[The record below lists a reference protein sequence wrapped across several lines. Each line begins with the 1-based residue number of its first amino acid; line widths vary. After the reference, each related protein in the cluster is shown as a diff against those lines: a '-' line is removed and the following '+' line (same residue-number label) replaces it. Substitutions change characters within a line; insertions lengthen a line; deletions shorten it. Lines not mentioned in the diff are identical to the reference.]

1 MKIFSGIR
9 PTGQIHI
16 GNYLGA
22 ITQWV
27 ELQDKEDC
35 IFSIVDW
42 HAIVTP
48 YDEKTLQD
56 KIFDLATTYLACG
69 LNPEKCILFVQSQV
83 KEHVELTW
91 LLGTIIPL
99 GELKRMTQFKD
110 KSEKHPEYVNAGLL
124 NYPILMAAD
133 ILLYD
138 ANNVPIGQDQKQHL
152 ELTRNVAEKFNKKY
166 GKTFVIPEPMIL
178 KEGAKIMSLQDPEKK
193 MSKTD
198 DTKGCIGL
206 FDSPEEIKDKI
217 MSATTDSG
225 KEIKYDIV
233 NKKGISNLLN
243 IYSIFSGKTIKEI
256 EKEFEGKGYDDFK
269 KALAGLLVEKL
280 EGIRNRKVELMKD
293 KEYIYKILEKGA
305 EKARKIAQEKMKEV
319 RKAMGLN

>member
-1 MKIFSGIR
+1 MRVFSGIR

-22 ITQWV
+22 ITQWIS
-27 ELQDKEDC
+27 LQEKEDC

-48 YDEKTLQD
+48 YDEKKLQEN
-56 KIFDLATTYLACG
+56 IFDLATTYLACG

-83 KEHVELTW
+83 KEHVELAW
-91 LLGTIIPL
+91 LLGSITPL

-110 KSEKHPEYVNAGLL
+110 KSEKHPEYVNTGLL

-138 ANNVPIGQDQKQHL
+138 ANQVPIGQDQKQHL
-152 ELTRNVAEKFNKKY
+152 EITRNIAERFNKKY
-166 GKTFVIPEPMIL
+166 GKTFVIPEPMIM
-178 KEGAKIMSLQDPEKK
+178 KEGAKIMSLQNPEKK

-206 FDSPEEIKDKI
+206 FDKPEEIKEKI
-217 MSATTDSG
+217 MAATTDSG
-225 KEIKYDIV
+225 KEIKYDVI

-243 IYSIFSGKTIKEI
+243 IYSIFSHKTIKEI
-256 EKEFEGKGYDDFK
+256 EKEFEGKGYGDFK
-269 KALAGLLVEKL
+269 KALAELLIEKL
-280 EGIRNRKVELMKD
+280 KDIRKKKSELIKN
-293 KEYIYKILEKGA
+293 KEYVYSVLEKGN
-305 EKARKIAQEKMKEV
+305 KGARKIASAKMEKVK
-319 RKAMGLN
+319 KLMGL